1 MSALFKDR
9 LLFAGK
15 YLIGL
20 SLLGWLVWRFDL
32 RTIVR
37 AMEHI
42 SAQTLSLVLFLA
54 ALNIAIQ
61 YRRWRYL
68 IHAHSAD
75 FNPGDVIPAFFAG
88 FALRLMIPGGHAEIA
103 KVFLLP
109 GKKSGKVMAFGMEKY
124 FEAYIKLILL
134 LAALPVAFGLPKIL
148 FWGIAGAGIVVIY
161 FLPRLLRKRWLKQF
175 QEKDVQYARSFTA
188 MLIYTAGLLL
198 ALLLQYYLLLNDHS
212 SVGLGTTVLAVIFVW
227 SSGLLPISIAGMGVR
242 ENIAAFYLSRQG
254 IAAPLAA
261 GVAFLVFTLNVLLP
275 AAIGLFFIYRKRHH
289 LQQAGSTVQQS
300 AKKLYRNFRERKK

>member
-1 MSALFKDR
+1 MTSLIKDR
-9 LLFAGK
+9 LLFVGK

-32 RTIVR
+32 RTILR
-37 AMEHI
+37 AVQDI
-42 SAQTLSLVLFLA
+42 TSQTLLWVFLLA
-54 ALNIAIQ
+54 ALNLAIQ

-68 IHAHSAD
+68 VHAHSAD
-75 FNPGDVIPAFFAG
+75 FNPHDVIPAFFAG
-88 FALRLMIPGGHAEIA
+88 FAFRLMIPGGHAEIA

-148 FWGIAGAGIVVIY
+148 FWGIAGAGVVLIY
-161 FLPRLLRKRWLKQF
+161 FLPRVLRNRWLRQF
-175 QEKDVQYARSFTA
+175 EEKDVHYASSFTA
-188 MLIYTAGLLL
+188 ILLYTGGLLL
-198 ALLLQYYLLLNDHS
+198 ALMLQYYFLLNDRS
-212 SVGLGTTVLAVIFVW
+212 TAGMGTTVIAVIFIW

-242 ENIAAFYLSRQG
+242 ENVAAFYLSRQG

-261 GVAFLVFTLNVLLP
+261 GVTFLVFTLNVLVP
-275 AAIGLFFIYRKRHH
+275 AAIGLFFIYRKRRH
-289 LQQAGSTVQQS
+289 LQQAGTTLQQS
-300 AKKLYRNFRERKK
+300 AKKLYRDFKERNK